1 MLKIARAA
9 MAALIGK
16 LGLGADDMPSVS
28 SEWLAEHRALSR
40 FS

>member
-9 MAALIGK
+9 VAALIGK
-16 LGLGADDMPSVS
+16 LGLGGSDMPSVS
-28 SEWLAEHRALSR
+28 SEWLAEHRAFSR